1 MTLTTE
7 EQAYTRSQ
15 GPYPTVR
22 CDGCGVANS
31 LLFDGAIFNLE
42 RAMTIPIVSSWSKG
56 TTCMVNLPPRKARSP
71 EGLIFLVRYAL
82 HYSNCAMNAF

>member
-22 CDGCGVANS
+22 CDGCGVILNQS
-31 LLFDGAIFNLE
+31 
-42 RAMTIPIVSSWSKG
+42 
-56 TTCMVNLPPRKARSP
+56 
-71 EGLIFLVRYAL
+71 VRYNIAGKVEVYCSANL
-82 HYSNCAMNAF
+82 SRFSENATDRQAHAQLARFHDLLRRMNFPE